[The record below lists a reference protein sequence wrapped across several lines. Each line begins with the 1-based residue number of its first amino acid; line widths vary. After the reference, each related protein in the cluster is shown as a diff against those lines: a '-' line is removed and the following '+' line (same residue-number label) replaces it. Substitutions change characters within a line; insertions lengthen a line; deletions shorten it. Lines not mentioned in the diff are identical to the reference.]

1 MPTFSIRA
9 AASCML
15 LGCLLAGCSKKEAP
29 QATQPAE
36 PASQTAQSAPTVPAP
51 APVPAAAPASSA
63 QGASP
68 VQSPTPPPPS
78 SPPASAG
85 KSGPST
91 QGEFPGVTMTV
102 QELKRT
108 GNTVTLR
115 LAVANES
122 NNEFAFGYYFGEHD
136 FGSIGS
142 IHLIDSTNKKEYFVV
157 QNSNGNC
164 VCSVNIANIPPGSG
178 SVVWA
183 KFPAPP
189 DDVQKVTVEIPHF
202 MPLEDVPI
210 SK

>member
-1 MPTFSIRA
+1 
-9 AASCML
+9 
-15 LGCLLAGCSKKEAP
+15 
-29 QATQPAE
+29 
-36 PASQTAQSAPTVPAP
+36 
-51 APVPAAAPASSA
+51 
-63 QGASP
+63 
-68 VQSPTPPPPS
+68 
-78 SPPASAG
+78 
-85 KSGPST
+85 
-91 QGEFPGVTMTV
+91 MTV

-115 LAVANES
+115 LAVANDS
-122 NNEFAFGYYFGEHD
+122 KNEFQFGYYFGEHD

-142 IHLIDSTNKKEYFVV
+142 IHLIDSSNKKQYFVV
-157 QNSNGNC
+157 QNSDGNC